1 MIHIYK
7 YSRTVPIFRN
17 VSYEGL
23 ENTSTMFNDTITLH
37 RNLDNVLNFKLT
49 DRDRRSIE
57 IENKNIC
64 VKIVDDKT
72 TLVVDTFY
80 LSPTNNAKVFSVVL
94 PKTFINQLLPRRGYG
109 FFVSLVDAEGKEEPL
124 YIDHDFMMKGEL
136 EVVDNYSE
144 IVSEKMNESY
154 SIRLDSHEDEV
165 DGEYV
170 LDSFIDVDENFRMV
184 EFKTYDD
191 QVSDPIKVKI
201 QKHRGKYYPI
211 RPEDS
216 SQWEDFIE
224 VNNIHNHTWSHHE
237 LPEGKY
243 RAVLITETP
252 EDYFF
257 VYSKIN
263 RL

>member
-7 YSRTVPIFRN
+7 YSRTVPLFRN

-23 ENTSTMFNDTITLH
+23 ENTSTMFNDMITLH

-49 DRDRRSIE
+49 DRDRRSIVL
-57 IENKNIC
+57 ENKNIC

-80 LSPTNNAKVFSVVL
+80 LSPTDNTKIYSVIL
-94 PKTFINQLLPRRGYG
+94 PKTFVNQLLPRHGYG
-109 FFVSLVDAEGKEEPL
+109 FFVSIVDAQGAEEPL

-136 EVVDNYSE
+136 EIVDNYSE
-144 IVSEKMNESY
+144 ITTEKMNESY
-154 SIRLDSHEDEV
+154 SQRLDAHEKEV
-165 DGEYV
+165 EGEYV
-170 LDSFIDVDENFRMV
+170 LDEFIESDGDFRKV

-191 QVSDPIKVKI
+191 QVSDAIKVKI
-201 QKHRGKYYPI
+201 QKHRGKYFPV
-211 RPEDS
+211 RTNDEL
-216 SQWEDFIE
+216 QWEDFIE
-224 VNNIHNHTWSHHE
+224 VSNIHNHTWSYQE

-252 EDYFF
+252 EEYFF